1 MQNKSDLPLAALVL
15 VGGYG
20 TRLRPLTFTR
30 SKPLV
35 EFCNRP
41 MCEYMLDQ
49 LCAVGCKKI
58 ILALSELQ
66 NDLKQF
72 IEEYGHRHP
81 NTKIIPSVETIAM
94 GTAGPIALAKEHLN
108 GHRFF
113 MLNSDVI
120 SPYPFKELLEYHLKK
135 GGEATIMG
143 WQVEDGSRYGVIDS
157 DDSGLVLGFREKP
170 ATNNRN
176 CNINAGHYILEP
188 SVIDRVPN
196 EPCSIER
203 KIFPEIASEGKLYV
217 MPLTGYWMDI
227 GMPSAFIEGIP
238 LLIRNEKKVLI
249 DESAKVDENCELI
262 KNVVIGPDCVIG
274 SGTKLDNCVILRGA
288 KIGKNCVISH
298 SIIGWH
304 NIIGDDVKIT
314 DMSATGESVTIG
326 SGAELRDTYVCPYK
340 NVDKNSAQ
348 APAKRVLI

>member
-1 MQNKSDLPLAALVL
+1 MSDLPLAALVL

-49 LCAVGCKKI
+49 LCAVGCRKI

-66 NDLKQF
+66 NDLKLF
-72 IEEYGHRHP
+72 IEEYGKKHP
-81 NTKIIPSVETIAM
+81 NTEIIPSVETVAM
-94 GTAGPIALAKEHLN
+94 GTAGPIALAKKHLE

-143 WQVEDGSRYGVIDS
+143 WRVVDGSRFGVIDS
-157 DDSGLVLGFREKP
+157 DDTGLVLGFREKP
-170 ATNNRN
+170 LTDNRN

-196 EPCSIER
+196 APCSIER
-203 KIFPEIASEGKLYV
+203 KIFPEIAAERKLYV
-217 MPLTGYWMDI
+217 MDLTGYWMDI
-227 GMPSAFIEGIP
+227 GTPSAFIEGIP

-249 DESAKVDENCELI
+249 DETAKVDPACELGENI
-262 KNVVIGPDCVIG
+262 IIGPDCVVG
-274 SGTKLDNCVILRGA
+274 AGTKLDHCVILQGS
-288 KIGKNCVISH
+288 KIGKNCSISH

-304 NIIGDDVKIT
+304 NIISDDVT
-314 DMSATGESVTIG
+314 VSDTSVTGESVTIAAG
-326 SGAELRDTYVCPYK
+326 SVLSDTFVCPYK
-340 NVDKNSAQ
+340 AVDKVSAQ
-348 APAKRVLI
+348 APAKRVLM